1 MERHRHGR
9 AGYPHSLN
17 PVQNGKGGSKT
28 WALLVRWEGGGGLS
42 VWVSVFVMV
51 GENLFAW
58 NAKLQEHNLDNG
70 LPLLRWPSTPT

>member
-1 MERHRHGR
+1 
-9 AGYPHSLN
+9 
-17 PVQNGKGGSKT
+17 
-28 WALLVRWEGGGGLS
+28 LVRWEGGGGLS